1 MAIAATSNTAASSA
15 AAASTATN
23 KATIAQNFDTFLQ
36 LLTTQ
41 LKNQNPLSPLDT
53 NQFTQQ
59 LVSFA
64 QVEQQ
69 INMNSSLSSLLTL
82 QQTSQMNAALGF
94 LGQNV
99 TVKGDTARLTNGQ
112 AGWSFETA
120 QPGTAAISVKSA
132 TGETAYTGTFAF
144 SAGPQQFKWDG
155 KGNDGIQWADGNYT
169 ISIVAKDANNQ
180 SVAVS
185 TEVTGVVDAVDV
197 TQNPPVLTIG
207 TQTFTIDQIKEVRR
221 RS

>member
-1 MAIAATSNTAASSA
+1 MAIVASSTAPSAA

-120 QPGTAAISVKSA
+120 TPGTATISVKGP
-132 TGETAYTGTFAF
+132 TGETAYTGTFSF
-144 SAGPQQFKWDG
+144 SAGPQQFSWDG
-155 KGNDGIQWADGNYT
+155 KGNDGTQWADGNYT
-169 ISIVAKDANNQ
+169 MSIVAKDANNQ
-180 SVAVS
+180 PVAIS

>member
-1 MAIAATSNTAASSA
+1 MTVAATSNTTTA
-15 AAASTATN
+15 AAASGATS

-94 LGQNV
+94 LGQSV
-99 TVKGDTARLTNGQ
+99 TVKGDTARLTDGK
-112 AGWSFETA
+112 AGWSFQTA
-120 QPGTAAISVKSA
+120 GPGTATISVKSA
-132 TGETAYTGTFAF
+132 TGETAYTGTYSF
-144 SAGPQQFKWDG
+144 SAGPQNFSWDG
-155 KGNDGIQWADGNYT
+155 KGNDGTVWADGNYT

-185 TEVTGVVDAVDV
+185 TQVTGVVDAVDV

-221 RS
+221 RT

>member
-1 MAIAATSNTAASSA
+1 MTVAATTTATAAA
-15 AAASTATN
+15 TATS
-23 KATIAQNFDTFLQ
+23 KATIAGNFDTFLQ

-69 INMNSSLSSLLTL
+69 INMNTSLNSLLSL

-112 AGWSFETA
+112 AGWSFQTA
-120 QPGTAAISVKSA
+120 APGTATISVKSA
-132 TGETAYTGTFAF
+132 TGETAYTGTFSFA
-144 SAGPQQFKWDG
+144 AGPQQFNWDG
-155 KGNDGIQWADGNYT
+155 KGNNGTQWADGNYT
-169 ISIVAKDANNQ
+169 MSIVAKDANNQ
-180 SVAVS
+180 PVAIS
-185 TEVTGVVDAVDV
+185 TEVTGLVDAVDV

>member
-1 MAIAATSNTAASSA
+1 MAIVASSTASSAA

-23 KATIAQNFDTFLQ
+23 KATIAQNFDTFMQ

-120 QPGTAAISVKSA
+120 SPGTATISVKGP
-132 TGETAYTGTFAF
+132 TGETAYTGTFSF
-144 SAGPQQFKWDG
+144 SAGPQQFSWDG
-155 KGNDGIQWADGNYT
+155 KGNDGTQWADGNYKM
-169 ISIVAKDANNQ
+169 SIAAKDANNQ
-180 SVAVS
+180 PVAIS